1 MTSRCVVPTLSNG
14 CHLRNSHRYGLIWY
28 ARRVGSLRS
37 ERVKLTVRYLV
48 AGQKCDLI
56 FCYGA
61 MRLLQDE
68 TDQPVR
74 GWLFDLLELRGDSQL
89 RHNIQVVLTEALS
102 EATKDAD
109 SAFADLTTIIGDI
122 PSALPQPDG
131 AQRIHNVAAKLA
143 VARHKLAEAQTRLTN
158 YLDRGIVPE
167 DLKRSG

>member
-1 MTSRCVVPTLSNG
+1 MALCAYCKTKQTNLSEDG
-14 CHLRNSHRYGLIWY
+14 SSICLSCAEIRNYGI
-28 ARRVGSLRS
+28 
-37 ERVKLTVRYLV
+37 T
-48 AGQKCDLI
+48 
-56 FCYGA
+56 
-61 MRLLQDE
+61 
-68 TDQPVR
+68 
-74 GWLFDLLELRGDSQL
+74 
-89 RHNIQVVLTEALS
+89 IQVVLTEALS